1 MTTPNENGDAPKS
14 EEIESNATNTSA
26 TTTNA
31 DGTKPDLSAMET
43 AVIEMLKNTNLQA
56 GKSQGQQL
64 KMVQQMVG
72 GAEEEGE
79 TKHAFWDTQV
89 RCAVFLCNVAYVPG
103 YRILNTDRKTTCKA
117 IDRLVQVSH
126 FSFFRFRQ

>member
-1 MTTPNENGDAPKS
+1 MTTPNENGDAPPKT
-14 EEIESNATNTSA
+14 EEIDSNATNTSA
-26 TTTNA
+26 TTSANA
-31 DGTKPDLSAMET
+31 DATKPDLSAMET

-89 RCAVFLCNVAYVPG
+89 RCIVFDYTK
-103 YRILNTDRKTTCKA
+103 RNTDRKTMCKA
-117 IDRLVQVSH
+117 IDRLAQVSH
-126 FSFFRFRQ
+126 FSFFR

>member
-14 EEIESNATNTSA
+14 EEIDSNATNTSV
-26 TTTNA
+26 TTPDT

-89 RCAVFLCNVAYVPG
+89 SCVAFLYNTAYVAA
-103 YRILNTDRKTTCKA
+103 YTILNTDRKTIRKA
-117 IDRLVQVSH
+117 IDRLAQVSH
-126 FSFFRFRQ
+126 SIFR

>member
-14 EEIESNATNTSA
+14 EEIDSNATNTS
-26 TTTNA
+26 TTTPDA
-31 DGTKPDLSAMET
+31 DGTKPDLSAMEKQ
-43 AVIEMLKNTNLQA
+43 VIEMLKNTNLQA

-89 RCAVFLCNVAYVPG
+89 RCVVFMCSAAHV
-103 YRILNTDRKTTCKA
+103 TDYT
-117 IDRLVQVSH
+117 IEY
-126 FSFFRFRQ
+126 

>member
-14 EEIESNATNTSA
+14 DEIVSNETNTSA
-26 TTTNA
+26 TTAA

-43 AVIEMLKNTNLQA
+43 AVIEMLKNTNLQSS
-56 GKSQGQQL
+56 KSQGQQL

-89 RCAVFLCNVAYVPG
+89 RLVAT
-103 YRILNTDRKTTCKA
+103 LLLQKT
-117 IDRLVQVSH
+117 IQQLYNQMLIRS
-126 FSFFRFRQ
+126 

>member
-1 MTTPNENGDAPKS
+1 MTTPNENGDAKEI
-14 EEIESNATNTSA
+14 EEIVTSA
-26 TTTNA
+26 ATTAA

-72 GAEEEGE
+72 GAEEEAGE

-89 RCAVFLCNVAYVPG
+89 SCVPD
-103 YRILNTDRKTTCKA
+103 Y
-117 IDRLVQVSH
+117 
-126 FSFFRFRQ
+126 